1 MQRDLDQAHARSR
14 PAFSATSMQT
24 LIFVIT
30 EDWFFASHFLPMLRA
45 AREAGYEP
53 AVICRVRAHRAAIE
67 AEGARVIPF
76 EWDRGRREFGQ
87 AFATIRG
94 LTRILREERSAI
106 VHLIALWPIVLGGI
120 AARFAGARRRVHAVT
135 GLGFLGASNSGM
147 ARASRLA
154 ARVLLRGPLGGGK
167 TRFLLENPDD
177 ARLLGFDAENDPRIV
192 IVGGAGVD
200 PKHYSPS
207 PMPPMPPLKIAIVA
221 RMLWSKGIDLAVEA
235 VRRARAEGAAVE
247 LSLYGEPDATNPK
260 AFSRDTLES
269 WSSEPGIT
277 WHGRT
282 SDVASVWRAH
292 HVCCLPSRGGE
303 GLPRTLLEGASC
315 GRAILTSDV
324 PGCRAL
330 VRDGI
335 EGILV
340 PPDNARALSRAM
352 VDLASDA
359 ARVERLG
366 EAGRRR
372 VLAGFTDRHVVEAV
386 AALYREMGTD

>member
-1 MQRDLDQAHARSR
+1 
-14 PAFSATSMQT
+14 
-24 LIFVIT
+24 
-30 EDWFFASHFLPMLRA
+30 
-45 AREAGYEP
+45 
-53 AVICRVRAHRAAIE
+53 
-67 AEGARVIPF
+67 
-76 EWDRGRREFGQ
+76 
-87 AFATIRG
+87 
-94 LTRILREERSAI
+94 
-106 VHLIALWPIVLGGI
+106 
-120 AARFAGARRRVHAVT
+120 T

-154 ARVLLRGPLGGGK
+154 ARVLLRGPLDGRK

-177 ARLLGFDAENDPRIV
+177 ARLLGFGAENDPRIV

-221 RMLWSKGIDLAVEA
+221 RMVWSKGIDIAVEA
-235 VRRARAEGAAVE
+235 ARRARAAGAPVE
-247 LSLYGEPDATNPK
+247 LSLYGEPDPTNPK
-260 AFSRDTLES
+260 AFPQETLAR
-269 WSSEPGIT
+269 WGREPGIA

-282 SDVASVWRAH
+282 SDAATVWQAH

-340 PPDNARALSRAM
+340 PAGDAEALSRAM
-352 VDLASDA
+352 VSLASDLE
-359 ARVERLG
+359 RVWRLG
-366 EAGRRR
+366 EAARER
-372 VLAGFTDRHVVEAV
+372 VLGGFTERHVIDKV
-386 AALYREMGTD
+386 AALYRELSAQ